1 MIVDSVANSKG
12 TEKQNDRTMKCYT
25 RNTSATPCQ
34 KDMDGANTSATPCQK
49 DMDGAK
55 GKKFRYRDSNP
66 GILRERQVCLQ

>member
-34 KDMDGANTSATPCQK
+34 KDMDGA
-49 DMDGAK
+49 K

>member
-34 KDMDGANTSATPCQK
+34 KDMDGANTSATPCQR

-55 GKKFRYRDSNP
+55 GKKIPVQGLEPWYP
-66 GILRERQVCLQ
+66 A